1 VWDARTGKRLHTI
14 DPELPETRNRWGGIT
29 NRCICDKSGQFC
41 LTFNENA
48 FAPAVL
54 WDTATGRKLETYF
67 FPKGTDFITAAI
79 SEDGKTVYAAVDN
92 DLHLLP
98 GRK

>member
-1 VWDARTGKRLHTI
+1 GQRLHTI

-29 NRCICDKSGQFC
+29 NRCVCDKSGQFC

-48 FAPAVL
+48 FAPGVL
-54 WDTATGRKLETYF
+54 WDLATGRKLETYH
-67 FPKGTDFITAAI
+67 FPEGTEYITAAI
-79 SEDGKTVYAAVDN
+79 SEDGKTVYAAVDT